1 MMNSLRKN
9 ERLSSQKEIALLV
22 KEGNTFLCYPFRIMW
37 SVSRNERDHSFRI
50 QSAFSV
56 PKKKFKKA
64 VKRNKIRRRMKEAFR
79 LQKEPFKKEM
89 THHPFT
95 LSLLIIYTPHKEL
108 NYAKIEA
115 GMKKSFQMLKKV
127 LSEKTP

>member
-37 SVSRNERDHSFRI
+37 SVSRNERDYSFRI

-79 LQKEPFKKEM
+79 LNKEPFKKEM
-89 THHPFT
+89 APHPFT
-95 LSLLIIYTPHKEL
+95 LSLLIIYTPHNEL